1 MAIVELKSAHEMV
14 VQATQT
20 QAKPAA
26 KPEHQSSTPDYS
38 QFQKMLEQQ
47 NQQSVKVMEEIA
59 GIALHG
65 KQASQMKS
73 ISAEGLQIDTQKL
86 QNTDQI
92 QTKSQVENIFAEL
105 NRGQLQ
111 MENVVEMVSSGRRFT
126 GPELLA
132 IQAGMHSI
140 ILEMEL
146 TAKAVEKVNE
156 THNTVWKTQLA

>member
-1 MAIVELKSAHEMV
+1 
-14 VQATQT
+14 
-20 QAKPAA
+20 
-26 KPEHQSSTPDYS
+26 
-38 QFQKMLEQQ
+38 
-47 NQQSVKVMEEIA
+47 
-59 GIALHG
+59 
-65 KQASQMKS
+65 MKS